1 MATSISKKTTF
12 YNQSLS
18 ERGRMLIYL
27 AVILLVIAGALIW
40 FTAGQGMKYST
51 LDGFTPLSAADL
63 EARYGLMVKLV
74 GVTAGGGMIDV
85 RFKVVDAEKAAVLLQ
100 DPDSLPKLQVKDGIT
115 LATGQAEL
123 EDVHLEDGGIVFM
136 LFSNAGGAVRTGTP
150 IHILFG
156 KMKLEAVIAQ

>member
-1 MATSISKKTTF
+1 MTTIISKKTPF
-12 YNQSLS
+12 NNQSLS

-27 AVILLVIAGALIW
+27 AVILLVLVGASIW

-63 EARYGLMVKLV
+63 EARYGLMVRLV

-85 RFKVVDAEKAAVLLQ
+85 RFKVLDAEKAAVLLQ
-100 DPDSLPKLQVKDGIT
+100 NPDSLPKLQVEDGIT
-115 LATGQAEL
+115 LTTSQAEL

-136 LFSNAGGAVRTGTP
+136 LFPNAGGSVRTGTP
-150 IHILFG
+150 INILFG
-156 KMKLEAVIAQ
+156 KIKLETVIAQ